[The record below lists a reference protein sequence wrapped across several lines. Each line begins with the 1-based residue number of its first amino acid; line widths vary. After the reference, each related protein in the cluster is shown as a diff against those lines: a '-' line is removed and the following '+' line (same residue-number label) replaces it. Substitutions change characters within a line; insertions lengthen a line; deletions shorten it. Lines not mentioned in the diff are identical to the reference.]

1 MQNRS
6 MRVTLCFFLCVVI
19 TLFLNGCSQGRA
31 FSTTYHA
38 HFFGLYKPKA
48 RKPATPQG
56 AFATGFRG
64 IHDPF
69 SKHSRKHNYKLDGD
83 GFHSVVR
90 SKRHYNTMGRPANGR
105 KKNTSSSGRRNTV
118 EATLLKTKRFLVNTS
133 EKQRKITENT
143 DSLVEFLS

>member
-105 KKNTSSSGRRNTV
+105 KKNNFLQR
-118 EATLLKTKRFLVNTS
+118 KTKHRRSHAS
-133 EKQRKITENT
+133 EDKKIFGKYQRKAKKNHGKH
-143 DSLVEFLS
+143 